1 MYNFLVSQ
9 IRDMIKGLGEMT
21 LMMMSAF
28 SFIIRGKINFKDLL
42 NQMSSIGV
50 DSLFMVSITGL
61 STGMVLVVQ
70 MGNQMVKMGAES
82 YVGGIV
88 ALALARELAPNLTAI
103 VVAGRIGSAMAA
115 EIGTMA
121 VTEQI
126 DALHTLAVS
135 PIKYLFV
142 PRVLAAALMLPILT
156 IFTNVIGIAGGSF
169 VSVMQVNISLVTFKE
184 SILSTLLVR
193 DIMGGLAKSFI
204 FGIIIGMVGCYKG
217 FKTYGGAEGVGK
229 STTSAVVLAIMLIL
243 VANYFLSVLV
253 VNVNDTFFAQ

>member
-1 MYNFLVSQ
+1 MYNFLLSQ
-9 IRDMIKGLGEMT
+9 IRGMIKELGEMT

-28 SFIIRGKINFKDLL
+28 SFIIRGKINIKDLL
-42 NQMSSIGV
+42 DQMSSIGV

-70 MGNQMVKMGAES
+70 MGSQMVKMGAES

-142 PRVLAAALMLPILT
+142 PRVLAAAFMLPILT
-156 IFTNVIGIAGGSF
+156 IFTNAIGIAGGSF

-193 DIMGGLAKSFI
+193 DIIGGLAKSFI
-204 FGIIIGMVGCYKG
+204 FGLIIGMVGCYKG

-229 STTSAVVLAIMLIL
+229 STTNAVVLAIMLIL

>member
-1 MYNFLVSQ
+1 MYNFLLSQ
-9 IRDMIKGLGEMT
+9 IRDMIKELGEMT

-28 SFIIRGKINFKDLL
+28 SFIIRGKINIKDLL
-42 NQMSSIGV
+42 DQMSSIGV

-70 MGNQMVKMGAES
+70 MGSQMVKMGAES

-142 PRVLAAALMLPILT
+142 PRVLAAAFMLPILT
-156 IFTNVIGIAGGSF
+156 IFTNAIGIAGGSF

-193 DIMGGLAKSFI
+193 DIIGGLAKSFI
-204 FGIIIGMVGCYKG
+204 FGLIIGMVGCYKG

-229 STTSAVVLAIMLIL
+229 STTNAVVLAIMLIL